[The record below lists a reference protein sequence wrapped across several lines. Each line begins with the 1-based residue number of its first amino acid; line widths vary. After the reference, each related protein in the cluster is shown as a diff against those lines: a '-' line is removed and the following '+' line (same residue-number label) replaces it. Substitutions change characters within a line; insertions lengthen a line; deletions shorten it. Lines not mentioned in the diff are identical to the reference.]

1 MPSNM
6 RLSKELIQHIAASVS
21 ANLESKGLVKYD
33 VPRDAITTKI
43 ADAITANML
52 DEDKLNKDVE
62 KLLSAHEAEIA
73 KGQMD
78 YRKVFELTKQKLAKD
93 RGIVL

>member
-1 MPSNM
+1 M
-6 RLSKELIQHIAASVS
+6 RLSKEMIKHISDAIAV
-21 ANLESKGLVKYD
+21 NLESKGMVEYD
-33 VPRDAITTKI
+33 GPRDAIAAKI
-43 ADAITANML
+43 NDIITANML
-52 DEDKLNKDVE
+52 EEDKLNKDVE
-62 KLLSAHEAEIA
+62 KILSAHEAEIA